1 MKIYN
6 KLLTIFIFTLS
17 IANADI
23 SFVEE
28 PVFNSNMYV
37 QTYGNP
43 NNEVVV
49 FVHGLGDEAST
60 IWESSIDKLKEEYFI
75 ITFDLPGFGKSS
87 KQSAEYTPS
96 KYALLVDYIVS
107 QYTNKPFYLVG
118 HSMGG
123 AISLKYTQLY
133 ELKVKKL
140 FLIDAAG
147 ILHKDA
153 YSYFLI
159 KTGIDKFFNVEEPTY
174 INNKMSDLFS
184 NITNGLNKLMPPNL
198 DSVVKKDYLRDSLF
212 QSNPTAIAAIGL
224 VTETFFNL
232 EKIKTPTHIL
242 WGEKDEVAPLRTGY
256 VLNKLITNS
265 TLKIIEGSGHVP
277 ITDSSSIYLDYLYKF
292 LKDEIEKEPKEFNKV
307 VSNSVELRYQN
318 NLIFECNSKSI
329 KIINSKNVQLKNC
342 NLESLYIQDST
353 VSIINSN
360 IDSKG
365 IALKI
370 LNSNV
375 NITATDIKG
384 KIAIDTFGSNLDLA
398 AVNITSSEVS
408 ILSKRTNKIVFT
420 LTTLRGP
427 ITNKVLHRKIEMND
441 NNKL

>member
-1 MKIYN
+1 M
-6 KLLTIFIFTLS
+6 KLLNKITFFLVLLISSLS
-17 IANADI
+17 ANAFYID
-23 SFVEE
+23 E
-28 PVFNSNMYV
+28 PILKSKMYIEIH
-37 QTYGNP
+37 GNK
-43 NNEVVV
+43 NNETII

-60 IWESSIDKLKEEYFI
+60 IWKDSVDRLKENYQVI
-75 ITFDLPGFGKSS
+75 IFDLPGFGKSS
-87 KQSAEYTPS
+87 KSSAEYTPE
-96 KYALLVDYIVS
+96 KYALVLDYIVS
-107 QYTNKPFYLVG
+107 EYVNKPFYLVG

-133 ELKVKKL
+133 ESKVKKL

-174 INNKMSDLFS
+174 INNKMSNLFS
-184 NITNGLNKLMPPNL
+184 NISSGLNKLMPPNL
-198 DSVVKKDYLRDSLF
+198 DDVVKKDYLRNNLF

-232 EKIKTPTHIL
+232 EKIKTPTFIL
-242 WGEKDEVAPLRTGY
+242 WGEKDEIAPLRTGY

-265 TLKIIEGSGHVP
+265 TLKIIEGAGHVN
-277 ITDSSSIYLDYLYKF
+277 IIDSSAIYLDKF
-292 LKDEIEKEPKEFNKV
+292 LKNEIKKEPKEFNKL

-318 NLIFECNSKSI
+318 NLVFNCNSKSI
-329 KIINSKNVQLKNC
+329 KIIDSKNVQLENC
-342 NLESLYIQDST
+342 NLENLYIQNST
-353 VSIINSN
+353 ISIINSN
-360 IDSKG
+360 IDSTDT
-365 IALKI
+365 ALKI

-398 AVNITSSEVS
+398 AVNIRSSEVS
-408 ILSKRTNKIVFT
+408 ILSRKTNKIVFT
-420 LTTLRGP
+420 LTTLIGP
-427 ITNKVLHRKIEMND
+427 LTKKILHRKIIMND

>member
-1 MKIYN
+1 M
-6 KLLTIFIFTLS
+6 KLLNKITFFLVLLISSLS
-17 IANADI
+17 ANAFYID
-23 SFVEE
+23 E
-28 PVFNSNMYV
+28 PILKSKMYIEIH
-37 QTYGNP
+37 GNK
-43 NNEVVV
+43 NNETIV

-60 IWESSIDKLKEEYFI
+60 IWKDSVDRLKENYQVI
-75 ITFDLPGFGKSS
+75 IFDLPGFGKSS
-87 KQSAEYTPS
+87 KSSAEYTPE
-96 KYALLVDYIVS
+96 KYALVLDYIVS
-107 QYTNKPFYLVG
+107 EYVNKPFYLVG

-133 ELKVKKL
+133 ESKVKKL

-174 INNKMSDLFS
+174 INNKMSNLFS
-184 NITNGLNKLMPPNL
+184 NISSGLNKLMPPNL
-198 DSVVKKDYLRDSLF
+198 DDVVKKDYLRNNLF

-232 EKIKTPTHIL
+232 EKIKTPTFIL
-242 WGEKDEVAPLRTGY
+242 WGEKDEIAPLRTGY

-265 TLKIIEGSGHVP
+265 TLKIIEGAGHVN
-277 ITDSSSIYLDYLYKF
+277 IIDSSAIYLDKF
-292 LKDEIEKEPKEFNKV
+292 LKNEIKKEPKEFNKV

-318 NLIFECNSKSI
+318 NLVFNCNSKSI
-329 KIINSKNVQLKNC
+329 KIIDSKNVQLGNC
-342 NLESLYIQDST
+342 NLENLYVQNST
-353 VSIINSN
+353 IFIINSN
-360 IDSKG
+360 IDSTDT
-365 IALKI
+365 ALKI

-398 AVNITSSEVS
+398 AVNIISSEVS
-408 ILSKRTNKIVFT
+408 ILSRKTNKIVFT
-420 LTTLRGP
+420 LTTLIGP
-427 ITNKVLHRKIEMND
+427 LTKKVLHKKIIMND

>member
-1 MKIYN
+1 M
-6 KLLTIFIFTLS
+6 KLLNKITFFLVLLISSLS
-17 IANADI
+17 ANAFYID
-23 SFVEE
+23 E
-28 PVFNSNMYV
+28 PILKSKMYIEIH
-37 QTYGNP
+37 GNK
-43 NNEVVV
+43 NNETII

-60 IWESSIDKLKEEYFI
+60 IWKDSVDRLKENYQVI
-75 ITFDLPGFGKSS
+75 IFDLPGFGKSS
-87 KQSAEYTPS
+87 KSSAEYTPE
-96 KYALLVDYIVS
+96 KYALVLDYIVS
-107 QYTNKPFYLVG
+107 EYVNKPFYLVG

-133 ELKVKKL
+133 ESKVKKL

-174 INNKMSDLFS
+174 INNKMSNLFS
-184 NITNGLNKLMPPNL
+184 NISSGLNKLMPPNL
-198 DSVVKKDYLRDSLF
+198 DDVVKKDYLRNNLF

-232 EKIKTPTHIL
+232 EKIKTPTFIL
-242 WGEKDEVAPLRTGY
+242 WGEKDEIAPLRTGY

-265 TLKIIEGSGHVP
+265 TLKIIEGAGHVN
-277 ITDSSSIYLDYLYKF
+277 IIDSSAIYLDKF
-292 LKDEIEKEPKEFNKV
+292 LKNEIKKEPKEFNKV

-318 NLIFECNSKSI
+318 NLVFNCNSKSI
-329 KIINSKNVQLKNC
+329 KIIDSKNVQLENC
-342 NLESLYIQDST
+342 NLENLYIQNST
-353 VSIINSN
+353 ISIINSN
-360 IDSKG
+360 IDSTDT
-365 IALKI
+365 ALKI

-398 AVNITSSEVS
+398 AVNIRSSEVS
-408 ILSKRTNKIVFT
+408 ILSRKTNKIVFT
-420 LTTLRGP
+420 LTTLIGP
-427 ITNKVLHRKIEMND
+427 LTKKILHRKIIMND

>member
-1 MKIYN
+1 MEIHG
-6 KLLTIFIFTLS
+6 
-17 IANADI
+17 D
-23 SFVEE
+23 E
-28 PVFNSNMYV
+28 
-37 QTYGNP
+37 
-43 NNEVVV
+43 NNETII

-60 IWESSIDKLKEEYFI
+60 IWKDSVDRLKENYQI
-75 ITFDLPGFGKSS
+75 IIFDLPGFGKSS
-87 KQSAEYTPS
+87 KSSAEYTPE
-96 KYALLVDYIVS
+96 KYALVLDYIVS
-107 QYTNKPFYLVG
+107 KYVNKQFYLVG

-133 ELKVKKL
+133 ESKVKKL

-174 INNKMSDLFS
+174 INNKMSNLFS
-184 NITNGLNKLMPPNL
+184 NISSGLNKLMPPNL
-198 DSVVKKDYLRDSLF
+198 DDVVKKDYLRNNLF

-232 EKIKTPTHIL
+232 EKIKTPTFIL
-242 WGEKDEVAPLRTGY
+242 WGEKDEIAPLRTGY

-265 TLKIIEGSGHVP
+265 TLKVIEGAGHVN
-277 ITDSSSIYLDYLYKF
+277 IIDSSSIYLDKF
-292 LKDEIEKEPKEFNKV
+292 LKNEIKKEPKEFNKV

-318 NLIFECNSKSI
+318 NLLFNCNSKSI
-329 KIINSKNVQLKNC
+329 KIIDSTNVQLENC
-342 NLESLYIQDST
+342 NLENLYVQNST
-353 VSIINSN
+353 ISIINSN
-360 IDSKG
+360 IDSTDT
-365 IALKI
+365 ALKI

-408 ILSKRTNKIVFT
+408 ILSRKTNKIVFT
-420 LTTLRGP
+420 LTTLIGP
-427 ITNKVLHRKIEMND
+427 LTKKVLHRKIVMND

>member
-1 MKIYN
+1 M
-6 KLLTIFIFTLS
+6 KLLNKITFFLVLLISSLS
-17 IANADI
+17 ANAFYID
-23 SFVEE
+23 E
-28 PVFNSNMYV
+28 PILKSKMYIEIH
-37 QTYGNP
+37 GNK
-43 NNEVVV
+43 NNETIV

-60 IWESSIDKLKEEYFI
+60 IWKDSVDRLKENYQVI
-75 ITFDLPGFGKSS
+75 IFDLPGFGKSS
-87 KQSAEYTPS
+87 KSSAEYTPE
-96 KYALLVDYIVS
+96 KYALVLDYIVS
-107 QYTNKPFYLVG
+107 EYVNKPFYLVG

-133 ELKVKKL
+133 ESKVKKL

-174 INNKMSDLFS
+174 INNKMSNLFS
-184 NITNGLNKLMPPNL
+184 NISSGLNKLMPPNL
-198 DSVVKKDYLRDSLF
+198 DDVVKKDYLRNNLF

-232 EKIKTPTHIL
+232 EKIKTPTFIL
-242 WGEKDEVAPLRTGY
+242 WGEKDEIAPLRTGY

-265 TLKIIEGSGHVP
+265 TLKIIEGAGHVN
-277 ITDSSSIYLDYLYKF
+277 IIDSSAIYLDKF
-292 LKDEIEKEPKEFNKV
+292 LKNEIKKEPKEFNKL

-318 NLIFECNSKSI
+318 NLVFNCNSKSI
-329 KIINSKNVQLKNC
+329 KIIDSKNVQLENC
-342 NLESLYIQDST
+342 NLENLYIQNST
-353 VSIINSN
+353 ISIINSN
-360 IDSKG
+360 IDSTDT
-365 IALKI
+365 ALKI

-398 AVNITSSEVS
+398 AVNIRSSEVS
-408 ILSKRTNKIVFT
+408 ILSRKTNKIVFT
-420 LTTLRGP
+420 LTTLIGP
-427 ITNKVLHRKIEMND
+427 LTKKILHRKIIMND

>member
-96 KYALLVDYIVS
+96 KYALVVDYIIS

-133 ELKVKKL
+133 ESKVKKL

-184 NITNGLNKLMPPNL
+184 NISNGLNKLMPPNL
-198 DSVVKKDYLRDSLF
+198 DNVVKKDYLRNNLF
-212 QSNPTAIAAIGL
+212 QSNSTAIAAIGL

-232 EKIKTPTHIL
+232 EKIKTPTLIL
-242 WGEKDEVAPLRTGY
+242 WGEKDEIAPLRTGY
-256 VLNKLITNS
+256 VLNKLIENS

-277 ITDSSSIYLDYLYKF
+277 ITDSSSIYLDYLDKF

-342 NLESLYIQDST
+342 NLENLYIQDSSI
-353 VSIINSN
+353 SIINSN

>member
-1 MKIYN
+1 M
-6 KLLTIFIFTLS
+6 KLLNKITFFLVLLISSLS
-17 IANADI
+17 ANAFYID
-23 SFVEE
+23 E
-28 PVFNSNMYV
+28 PILKSKMYIEIH
-37 QTYGNP
+37 GNK
-43 NNEVVV
+43 NNETII

-60 IWESSIDKLKEEYFI
+60 IWKDSVDRLKENYQVI
-75 ITFDLPGFGKSS
+75 IFDLPGFGKSS
-87 KQSAEYTPS
+87 KSRAEYTPE
-96 KYALLVDYIVS
+96 KYALVLDYIVS
-107 QYTNKPFYLVG
+107 EYVNKPFYLVG

-133 ELKVKKL
+133 ESKVKKL

-174 INNKMSDLFS
+174 INNKMSNLFS
-184 NITNGLNKLMPPNL
+184 NISSGLNKLMPPNL
-198 DSVVKKDYLRDSLF
+198 DDVVKKDYLRNNLF

-232 EKIKTPTHIL
+232 EKIKTPTFIL
-242 WGEKDEVAPLRTGY
+242 WGEKDEIAPLRTGY

-265 TLKIIEGSGHVP
+265 TLKIIEGAGHVN
-277 ITDSSSIYLDYLYKF
+277 IIDSSAIYLDKF
-292 LKDEIEKEPKEFNKV
+292 LKNEIKKEPKEFNKL

-318 NLIFECNSKSI
+318 NLVFNCNSKSI
-329 KIINSKNVQLKNC
+329 KIIDSKNVQLENC
-342 NLESLYIQDST
+342 NLENLYIQNST
-353 VSIINSN
+353 ISIINSN
-360 IDSKG
+360 IDSTDT
-365 IALKI
+365 ALKI

-398 AVNITSSEVS
+398 AVNIRSSEVS
-408 ILSKRTNKIVFT
+408 ILSRKTNKIVFT
-420 LTTLRGP
+420 LTTLIGP
-427 ITNKVLHRKIEMND
+427 LTKKILHRKIIMND